1 MLYCTLLDPALDAL
15 YELEELQPGSTMSGV
30 KSRVFPSGKGIGVAL
45 TLKTLGEEVFVV
57 GIAPENNHR
66 QFSEFLDRAAI
77 ASHMVSVPGCARVNT
92 TIVETKAG
100 NCTRLSAASASVP
113 SSVPEELIEFFRSK
127 VLPGDLCAFC
137 GNLPPGM
144 GNDGYQK
151 IIRACKEKGAVV
163 MLDCSGKP
171 FKMGLRAKPHM
182 VKPNLEELESF
193 FEESIQGVHHIALKG
208 KRLVDMG
215 VGYAFV
221 SLGSDGM
228 IAIHENDCLLCSPP
242 HIRAVDPV
250 GCGDAL
256 VGGLLAGFSRTF
268 SFSETCR
275 MAVACGACKAQ
286 HYGAGAITRDDVWRL
301 MEEVT
306 IKAV

>member
-1 MLYCTLLDPALDAL
+1 VVDAF
-15 YELEELQPGSTMSGV
+15 YEVDELQPGSAIANV
-30 KSRVFPSGKGIGVAL
+30 KSRTLPAGKAISVAL
-45 TLKTLGEEVFVV
+45 MLKTLGEDVCVA
-57 GIAPENNHR
+57 GIAHENNHK
-66 QFSEFLDRAAI
+66 QFSEYLDNAGI
-77 ASHMVSVPGCARVNT
+77 SSHLISIPGNARVNAVV
-92 TIVETKAG
+92 IETKAG
-100 NCTRLSAASASVP
+100 QATRLCGAQAPVP
-113 SSVPEELIEFFRSK
+113 SGVQEELTEFLRSK
-127 VLPGDLCAFC
+127 AAQGDLCVCC
-137 GNLPPGM
+137 GSTPAAV
-144 GNDGYQK
+144 GNDSYQK
-151 IIRACKEKGAVV
+151 IIKACKEKGAMV
-163 MLDCSGKP
+163 MLDCGGKP

-182 VKPNLEELESF
+182 VKPNIEELEGF
-193 FEESIQGVHHIALKG
+193 FEENIQGVHHIALKG

-215 VGYAFV
+215 VGYVFV

-268 SFSETCR
+268 SFTETCR
-275 MAVACGACKAQ
+275 MAVACGACKAL
-286 HYGAGAITRDDVWRL
+286 HYGAGAISRDEVWRL